1 MRIRLPAARGERS
14 TALDGATL
22 DFHHGL
28 LVASSVLAATAVA
41 AWLAIPAGPHA
52 KETAATVVQAVHPAT
67 REVPANLLRLY
78 VVFSA
83 SMSIGE
89 AADRVRLVEADG
101 RRVEGAF
108 LELQEELW
116 DPTRRRL
123 TLILDPGRIKRGL
136 RGHQELGAPLQA
148 GHRYR
153 LEIDAGWRDGRGR
166 PLGASFSHELV
177 AGPDDREAPAP
188 STWRLDP
195 PGGAA
200 APLVVR
206 LPEPLDRALLASRM
220 AVEDPAGRPVAG
232 TIDVDEGDRRWRF
245 TPREAWRPGAYRLR
259 VAPDLEDVAGNSLRR
274 LFDADL
280 TRDRAPSDGGDD
292 TWIARPFVVAGS

>member
-1 MRIRLPAARGERS
+1 MRTRA
-14 TALDGATL
+14 
-22 DFHHGL
+22 
-28 LVASSVLAATAVA
+28 LVASSVLTAAAVA
-41 AWLAIPAGPHA
+41 GWLAILAGPLA
-52 KETAATVVQAVHPAT
+52 EGATATVVQAVHPAT

-89 AADRVRLVEADG
+89 ARERVRLVEADG
-101 RRVEGAF
+101 RRVDGAF

-123 TLILDPGRIKRGL
+123 TLLVDPGRIKRGL
-136 RGHQELGAPLQA
+136 RGHEELGAPLQA

-153 LEIDAGWRDGRGR
+153 LEIDGGWRDGRGR
-166 PLGASFSHELV
+166 PLGAGFNHELV
-177 AGPDDREAPAP
+177 AGPDDREAPDP
-188 STWRLDP
+188 STWHLDP
-195 PGGAA
+195 PGGAT

-206 LPEPLDRALLASRM
+206 FAESLDRALLASRM
-220 AVEDPAGRPVAG
+220 AVEDAAGRRVTG

-245 TPREAWRPGAYRLR
+245 TPTEAWRPGPHRLR

-292 TWIARPFVVAGS
+292 AWIARPFVVAGF